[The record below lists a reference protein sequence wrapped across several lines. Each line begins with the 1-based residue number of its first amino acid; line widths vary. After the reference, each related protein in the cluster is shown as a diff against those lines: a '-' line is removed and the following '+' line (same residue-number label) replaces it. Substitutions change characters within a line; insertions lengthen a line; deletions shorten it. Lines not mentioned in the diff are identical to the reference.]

1 MAKRGKRLTREH
13 KEILSGH
20 GKVPSQ
26 WMFVKQVNE
35 SYMQFRNIETGKII
49 NLDVYK
55 KKRRVT
61 YADKE
66 NECD

>member
-1 MAKRGKRLTREH
+1 MKQPKRLTRTM

-20 GKVPSQ
+20 GKMPSQ
-26 WMFVKQVNE
+26 WMFVKQIND
-35 SYMQFRNIETGKII
+35 SYMQFRNIETGQII

-55 KKRRVT
+55 KKRRIT
-61 YADKE
+61 YEDKE